1 MAKTVNEIKAIKPIK
16 KLKKVC
22 AYARVS
28 NDKDAMMQSLSAQVS
43 HYNNMISANREWQF
57 AGVYADEGISGTKED
72 RPQFLKMIEDAK
84 NGLIDMIITK
94 SISRFGRNTETVIR
108 TVRELKAINIDVY
121 FESQN
126 MHTLSEDGEF
136 MLTVLASYYQ
146 EEARSVSETMK
157 WRIKK
162 DLEQGIIWGGNNAYG
177 YKFIDK
183 KFIVVPEEAAVV
195 RRVFDLYIGGY
206 GIEKIANLLNDEK
219 IPSLKG
225 LKWSKT
231 AIQHILKNVIYMG
244 DMLLQ
249 KSFRPDYMTKK
260 KKRNKGEMQQY
271 YVEDDHEPIVDKSTF
286 MLATEIREA
295 RMKKYKTNETYTGKF
310 YPFTHKIKCSCCGAY
325 YRHKVVRG
333 KPIWICSTLNE
344 QGKSKCTDSKQI
356 PEDKLYEAINVY
368 FGVPSFDEKK
378 FANID
383 YLEAKPGNIISIHLL
398 SGKVDEIKWSDHSR
412 SASWT
417 PEMREKARQKELER
431 IRQNGKSKSNTIND

>member
-1 MAKTVNEIKAIKPIK
+1 MTKTVNEIKAIKPIK

-43 HYNNMISANREWQF
+43 HYNNIISANHEWQF

-72 RPQFLKMIEDAK
+72 RPQFLKMINDAK

-108 TVRELKAINIDVY
+108 TVRELKAINVDVY

-126 MHTLSEDGEF
+126 MHTMSEDGEF

-146 EEARSVSETMK
+146 EEARSVSENMK
-157 WRIKK
+157 WRIKN
-162 DLEQGIIWGGNNAYG
+162 DLEQGILWGGNDAYG
-177 YKFIDK
+177 YKLIDK

-249 KSFRPDYMTKK
+249 KSYRPDYMTKK
-260 KKRNKGEMQQY
+260 KKANKGELQQY
-271 YVEDDHEPIVDKSTF
+271 YVEDDHEPIVGKSTF

-295 RMKKYKTNETYTGKF
+295 RMKKYKTNETYTGKL

-325 YRHKVVRG
+325 YRHKTVRG
-333 KPIWICSTLNE
+333 KPLWICSTLNE
-344 QGKSKCTDSKQI
+344 QGKSKCPDSKQI
-356 PEDKLYEAINVY
+356 PEDMLYEAINGY
-368 FGVPSFDEKK
+368 FGVSSFDEKK
-378 FANID
+378 FAKVD
-383 YLEAKPGNIISIHLL
+383 YLEAKPGNVISIHLL
-398 SGKVDEIKWSDHSR
+398 SGEVDEIKWSDHSR
-412 SASWT
+412 SSSWT
-417 PEMREKARQKELER
+417 PEMKEKARQKELER
-431 IRQNGKSKSNTIND
+431 IRQNGKSKSNSIND